1 MKVLIMKKAF
11 VLNSNNYIMYAMKHY
26 ENPQCLDIEEFY
38 GDLSRIKYLKRL
50 LRRYTAT
57 GELKERL
64 ILNHI
69 IVLYNVFGIVPA
81 TRLLFFRMGD
91 EFHSVLKTF
100 LVYLNVFPEG
110 EKEEE
115 VPEADLVSIPLD
127 KGITEILRK
136 I

>member
-1 MKVLIMKKAF
+1 
-11 VLNSNNYIMYAMKHY
+11 MKHY

-38 GDLSRIKYLKRL
+38 SDLSRIKYLKRL

-100 LVYLNVFPEG
+100 LVYLSVFPEG
-110 EKEEE
+110 DNEIEIL
-115 VPEADLVSIPLD
+115 EADLLSIPLD

>member
-1 MKVLIMKKAF
+1 MKKNIG
-11 VLNSNNYIMYAMKHY
+11 LNSNNYMMYAMKHY

-38 GDLSRIKYLKRL
+38 SDLSRIKYLKRL

-64 ILNHI
+64 ILNNI

-100 LVYLNVFPEG
+100 LVYLSVFPEG
-110 EKEEE
+110 DNEIEIL
-115 VPEADLVSIPLD
+115 EADLLSIPLD

>member
-1 MKVLIMKKAF
+1 MKKNIG
-11 VLNSNNYIMYAMKHY
+11 LKSNNYMMYAMKHY

-38 GDLSRIKYLKRL
+38 SDLSRIKDLKRL

-100 LVYLNVFPEG
+100 LVYLSVFPEG
-110 EKEEE
+110 DNEIEIL
-115 VPEADLVSIPLD
+115 EADLLSIPLD

>member
-1 MKVLIMKKAF
+1 MKKENG
-11 VLNSNNYIMYAMKHY
+11 LNSNNYIMYAMKHY

-38 GDLSRIKYLKRL
+38 SDLSRIKYLKRL
-50 LRRYTAT
+50 FRRYTAT
-57 GELKERL
+57 GDLKERL

-100 LVYLNVFPEG
+100 
-110 EKEEE
+110 
-115 VPEADLVSIPLD
+115 
-127 KGITEILRK
+127 
-136 I
+136 